1 MAESNSKPSST
12 MIRIYPSFTEI
23 RQNVNAK
30 SPHQIYI
37 PQDLF
42 HNIIEG
48 SLNLEGVDL
57 KSMESVLRE
66 NNVEGKE
73 IHVFRNKELRKVKM
87 IRSRDSLVQDLETNR
102 FYNVDRNQIEYSEI
116 PEETGTE
123 VTFIFDKEGPGVL
136 SYLMSGISWKPRYS
150 FNVQGDTNTFQGWA
164 DIRNDTMKEYSIDK
178 TELFGGDVS
187 IRQPRHYR
195 AEAMMLCAKSSRAYN
210 SDVAVESEGEVAGLY
225 MYSIKNAYSLSPRS
239 TFSLPFAAPTIE
251 MKRIAIMRSYFNHT
265 NSKGQSERVYKI
277 KSSEFLPAG
286 TVTVREDGRVVGQS
300 SISDL
305 SADEFANL
313 NVGSDPE
320 ISYQREVKTIVH
332 NKDMSQYEVQVTIK
346 NKKERN
352 ITYEFSENFGGR
364 FEIQLISDNVTIEN
378 DRVKTEGELDSKQS
392 TSVKFG
398 IRFFY
403 RD

>member
-1 MAESNSKPSST
+1 MAESNTSSSNT

-23 RQNVNAK
+23 RQDVDAK

-57 KSMESVLRE
+57 KSMKSVLRE

-73 IHVFRNKELRKVKM
+73 IHVYRNKELRKVKM
-87 IRSRDSLVQDLETNR
+87 IRSRDSLVQDLETSR
-102 FYNVDRNQIEYSEI
+102 FYHVDRNQIEHSEI

-123 VTFIFDKEGPGVL
+123 ITFIFSQDGPGVL

-150 FNVQGDTNTFQGWA
+150 FNVLGDSNTFQGWA

-187 IRQPRHYR
+187 IRRQHHYR
-195 AEAMMLCAKSSRAYN
+195 AEAMMLCAKSTAY
-210 SDVAVESEGEVAGLY
+210 SDNIAVESEGEVAGLY

-239 TFSLPFAAPTIE
+239 TFSLPFVAPIIE
-251 MKRIAIMRSYFNHT
+251 MKRVAVMTNYFNHT

-300 SISDL
+300 SIYNL
-305 SADEFANL
+305 SADELADL

-320 ISYQREVKTIVH
+320 ISYERKVKTIVH
-332 NKDMSQYEVQVTIK
+332 NKDMSLYEVSVTIK
-346 NKKERN
+346 SRKERKIN
-352 ITYEFSENFGGR
+352 YEYKENFGGR
-364 FEIQLISDNVTIEN
+364 FEILDRSKNVVFEN
-378 DRVKTEGELDSKQS
+378 DYVKTEGELASKGE
-392 TSVKFG
+392 TSVKYSVK
-398 IRFFY
+398 FFY
-403 RD
+403 KH